1 VINLPI
7 IESAHR
13 AIKVSGNEFHFPARF
28 YQSSSALV
36 AASAAIWDY
45 DIAAHLMNRRDNL
58 NA

>member
-7 IESAHR
+7 IESAR
-13 AIKVSGNEFHFPARF
+13 QAIKVSGSEFIFRLPF